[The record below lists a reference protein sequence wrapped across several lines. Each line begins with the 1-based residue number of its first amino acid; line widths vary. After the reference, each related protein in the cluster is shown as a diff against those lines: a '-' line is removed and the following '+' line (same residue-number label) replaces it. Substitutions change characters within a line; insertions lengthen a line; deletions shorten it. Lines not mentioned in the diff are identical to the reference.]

1 MLKPKRLGEGP
12 THAGI
17 FGTERSRRL
26 LYPLLGLVV
35 AAAAS
40 LGLLLL
46 RLALAPYDITLS
58 REMAHESG
66 VYLYT
71 FIVMACAFGGFGLAA
86 GRREDALRAQSISDP
101 LTGLMNRR
109 YFTNRLQAEIKRC
122 TRSSTPLAV
131 LLIDVDRLKTINDTQ
146 GHSAGDV
153 MLRTLAKCMRQVCR
167 STDVLARL
175 GGDEF
180 AVLAP
185 VTTARQA
192 VELANRLRGSLKG
205 YSTPTLP
212 LSVSIGVSD
221 LEQVAGQHAD
231 TLLDAADMALY
242 SAKDSGRDQVFM
254 NNTTRP
260 RSWMPSSNP
269 SPENRAQA

>member
-1 MLKPKRLGEGP
+1 MIIPKRLGEGP
-12 THAGI
+12 THSSM
-17 FGTERSRRL
+17 FGGGRSRCL
-26 LYPLLGLVV
+26 LYPLLGLLV
-35 AAAAS
+35 AAVAS

-71 FIVMACAFGGFGLAA
+71 FSVVASVFGGFGFAA

-109 YFTNRLQAEIKRC
+109 YFTNRLQSEIKRC

-175 GGDEF
+175 GGRR
-180 AVLAP
+180 V
-185 VTTARQA
+185 RSS
-192 VELANRLRGSLKG
+192 GSCHHG
-205 YSTPTLP
+205 PPS
-212 LSVSIGVSD
+212 GG
-221 LEQVAGQHAD
+221 AGQPTAGIAQRLQHAEP
-231 TLLDAADMALY
+231 AAL
-242 SAKDSGRDQVFM
+242 RLHRRQ
-254 NNTTRP
+254 
-260 RSWMPSSNP
+260 
-269 SPENRAQA
+269 